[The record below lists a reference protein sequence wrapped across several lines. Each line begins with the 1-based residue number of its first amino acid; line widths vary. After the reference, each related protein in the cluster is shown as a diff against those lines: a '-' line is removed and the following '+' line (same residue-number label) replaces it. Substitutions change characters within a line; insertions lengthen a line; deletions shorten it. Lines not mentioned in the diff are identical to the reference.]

1 MKYPEGELLIK
12 IKDQDQTAGELGLKS
27 LEKLT
32 QVDVYQHLNKLSVL
46 FEDLGVPFDEL
57 HTFYDDLAQGLK
69 EEYDRLTP
77 DPDYPVMT
85 LSQYDRWFRDIL
97 EATHI
102 AHTNYHEQQLAN
114 LQALET
120 SSAAFVKKIYSTEA

>member
-1 MKYPEGELLIK
+1 
-12 IKDQDQTAGELGLKS
+12 
-27 LEKLT
+27 
-32 QVDVYQHLNKLSVL
+32 YQHLNKLSVL

-77 DPDYPVMT
+77 DLDYPVMI

-102 AHTNYHEQQLAN
+102 AHANYHEQQLAN

-120 SSAAFVKKIYSTEA
+120 SAAAFVKKIYSTEA

>member
-12 IKDQDQTAGELGLKS
+12 IKDPVQTAGELGLKS

-77 DPDYPVMT
+77 DLDYPVMI

-102 AHTNYHEQQLAN
+102 AHANYHEQQLAN

-120 SSAAFVKKIYSTEA
+120 SAAAFVKKIYSTEA